1 MADCFN
7 HSCPFRVNEFS
18 NDNGC
23 ECLACPNRCSGD
35 GFFSY
40 NRTLT
45 DEEVSKLTL
54 SVAVRD
60 TSGEWHEVCEALPLH
75 AKYGDLLKYTLEEN
89 SEDGYSLKEN

>member
-1 MADCFN
+1 MIYHSQQVDMDGLDCGFGFE
-7 HSCPFRVNEFS
+7 SRIGTV
-18 NDNGC
+18 
-23 ECLACPNRCSGD
+23 CSSVMYWEQEEHPEQTVITVSPD
-35 GFFSY
+35 RF

-54 SVAVRD
+54 SV
-60 TSGEWHEVCEALPLH
+60 